1 MDPHKANCSG
11 WSQCDKDTLQKEAMR
26 KSKVSAKENI
36 ESLKE
41 KPGLHRLKKS

>member
-1 MDPHKANCSG
+1 
-11 WSQCDKDTLQKEAMR
+11 LQKEAMR

-41 KPGLHRLKKS
+41 KPGLHRLKKNHKIMNSYKNRNNYVT